1 MLNWTFFI
9 GFILVT
15 AWVGH
20 KASKA
25 IVNAEDYMV
34 AGRSLGPIAISCT
47 MIATW
52 LGTGSLIGFVGT
64 GYNYGIT
71 VVSYTAA
78 STLAALC
85 IRYLWCEWLRKKG
98 FVTMPDWMG
107 YIYGSDKYI
116 KAFTSFCYIFMYC
129 SWTVGMASGCGIMC
143 KNLLG
148 IPTWVGALVCGIVFI
163 AFTVTGG
170 MYAVAWMDVFQQV
183 IITIGM
189 LLLFGGIGIKTG
201 WFSGVNPTNLGTEY
215 FNFSLPNRWWVI
227 SIVLT
232 YFFGNLFGQ
241 TYYQRIYASRDLKT
255 AKIGLWAGAL
265 AVLIVGIY
273 CMVIGLSVRATGVQL
288 EKADDA
294 VFWAIN
300 HWMPFWMNPVY
311 LVAILAAAFST
322 ADSALNAAS
331 TNVAND
337 IYKNIFKPGATD
349 QEMIKVAKIATVV
362 LGVVCV
368 GMAMRPIQMLVLI
381 FKGAQVAIIGGIFW
395 PIILGMYWKGA
406 SKNAA
411 RVTTLLGAVTGIVF
425 EFTPSL
431 KTLVGGGAIP
441 GVVTGFLLMAGI
453 SLISKEKC
461 GGAYYRKVDDVQSEN
476 NMKRAAG
483 AEAAT
488 AASKE

>member
-9 GFILVT
+9 GFILLT

-20 KASKA
+20 KASKE
-25 IVNAEDYMV
+25 VVSAEDFMV
-34 AGRSLGPIAISCT
+34 AGGKLGPVAISCT

-78 STLAALC
+78 ATLAALT
-85 IRYLWCEWLRKKG
+85 IRYLWCEWLRNKG

-183 IITIGM
+183 VITIGI
-189 LLLFGGIGIKTG
+189 LLLFVGIGAQTG
-201 WFSGVNPTNLGTEY
+201 WYTLITPENLGTQY
-215 FNFSLPNRWWVI
+215 FNFSLPNYWWVI

-255 AKIGLWAGAL
+255 AKIGLLAGAI
-265 AVLIVGIY
+265 AVILVGIY
-273 CMVIGLSVRATGVQL
+273 CMYVGLSVRATGVVL

-300 HWMPFWMNPVY
+300 QWMPFWMKPVY
-311 LVAILAAAFST
+311 LIAILAAAFST

-337 IYKNIFKPGATD
+337 IYKNIINPKVD
-349 QEMIKVAKIATVV
+349 DKSLIKVAKIATVV
-362 LGVVCV
+362 LGVLCV
-368 GMAMRPIQMLVLI
+368 GLALRPITMLVLI

-406 SKNAA
+406 AKSAA
-411 RVTTLLGAVTGIVF
+411 RVTTLLGAVVGIVF
-425 EFTPSL
+425 EFSPGL

-441 GVVTGFLLMAGI
+441 GVIAGFILMFGI
-453 SLISKEKC
+453 SLFSQDKC
-461 GGAYYRKVDDVQSEN
+461 GGAYYRKLNEMQTETGKN
-476 NMKRAAG
+476 G
-483 AEAAT
+483 
-488 AASKE
+488 